1 MRFGAVSTAP
11 QRKRTTHVRNQ
22 PAFLN
27 ADTPI
32 RLHSD
37 VTATLQLC
45 AVSLFARGVDAT
57 VLSFTTL
64 LTTPPPSHPLTPAA
78 LGWKALW
85 RAGSPLN
92 SPPKNRARLPR
103 CYRFAQANRNASWM
117 PLSGPLPRGY
127 SRFTARSEFSIYK
140 HCSGKISLPISIR
153 KQVSRGVGAPAL
165 LSALSGPWE
174 GIPVKYSQDSTDNW
188 DCRLRSPDR
197 NRGG

>member
-1 MRFGAVSTAP
+1 M
-11 QRKRTTHVRNQ
+11 RNQ

-45 AVSLFARGVDAT
+45 AVSLFARGVDTT

-85 RAGSPLN
+85 REGSPLN

-103 CYRFAQANRNASWM
+103 CYRFAHANRNASWM

-165 LSALSGPWE
+165 LSALSGSGE
-174 GIPVKYSQDSTDNW
+174 GLPVKYSQETLI
-188 DCRLRSPDR
+188 CRLRSPDR
-197 NRGG
+197 NRA

>member
-1 MRFGAVSTAP
+1 MRN
-11 QRKRTTHVRNQ
+11 H

-27 ADTPI
+27 ADTAI

-37 VTATLQLC
+37 VTATLQLQRLC
-45 AVSLFARGVDAT
+45 AVSLFARGVDTT

-174 GIPVKYSQDSTDNW
+174 GLPVKYSQDSTDNW